1 MFFDSKCSVLGCFL
15 FILVFIFHYKNYK
28 PFAEALW
35 LKKQDELYLNTLHE
49 KNSVGLGQLLAHKL
63 ENTNQT
69 DISIVEQIPMSLLLT
84 ITDEKIINYV
94 IENLSINKLNY
105 LNQNW
110 PIILSNSKRNNQKMN
125 NRNTKIESERSKK
138 GT

>member
-1 MFFDSKCSVLGCFL
+1 MFFDSKCSVLGYFL

-49 KNSVGLGQLLAHKL
+49 KNSVGLGQLLAHEL
-63 ENTNQT
+63 ET
-69 DISIVEQIPMSLLLT
+69 DTSIVEQISMSLLLT

-110 PIILSNSKRNNQKMN
+110 PIILSNLKRNNQKMN